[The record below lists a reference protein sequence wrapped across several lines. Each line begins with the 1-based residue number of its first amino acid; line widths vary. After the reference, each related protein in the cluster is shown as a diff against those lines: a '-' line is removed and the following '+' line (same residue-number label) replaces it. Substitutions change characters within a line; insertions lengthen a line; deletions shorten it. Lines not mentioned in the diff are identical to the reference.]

1 MILIYKIEYSEQANN
16 KQSSMSGQYETTNT
30 ANKTANKMFT
40 EETSEFGMHVF
51 SDPYAQATYKQ
62 FEDDYKKKYALK
74 RAYDKQQFLHKMRV
88 DLKREYLTRNKQVKH
103 LQKDAAIEFRN
114 AEMSLQEHYAS
125 AQAKPFTIRAI
136 DISAPLVSRVTLPN
150 EDILD
155 LETFEAESEFI
166 KVVDVHENLRCEQ
179 EQMAA
184 DYKLRQQE
192 QQEEEA
198 RRTSW
203 WCHSPSTDND
213 NDRELLACWDSSC
226 TLCGGGRDV
235 ATTRRSAFGGCYDDD
250 YNYEYQEEQ
259 PQTQTQ
265 QQEPED
271 EQEQWNTDN
280 EWGLPLTAEE
290 IEILECGAAAE
301 LQMLTDTNYWVR
313 LSCHTAAE
321 RARSLRSELSLR
333 AMSDED
339 LEVYLREC
347 EALTYDTEDE
357 EEIIRQYEI
366 DNASYQQHLIDEENA
381 AMVIPDVAPISD
393 EPASA
398 GGVTLASAKAKKSS
412 SSSHKKSA
420 ASATKARIA
429 KQQQQQHQQGKK
441 KFVPIQVT
449 INDNRSSHAHD
460 QETTAILS
468 ASRIE
473 INLPKKQLLNATRDA
488 KKRYY
493 KKWNSINAAQKQSNA
508 RGTRI
513 ENLQKSMEYMS
524 DCECY

>member
-136 DISAPLVSRVTLPN
+136 DISAPLVSRVTLPTG
-150 EDILD
+150 EMFD

-166 KVVDVHENLRCEQ
+166 KVAQMHDNLRREQ
-179 EQMAA
+179 EDMAA

-192 QQEEEA
+192 QQQEEEA

-203 WCHSPSTDND
+203 WGQSPSTDND
-213 NDRELLACWDSSC
+213 NERELLPCWDSRC

-235 ATTRRSAFGGCYDDD
+235 ATTRRSAFGGCYDDYD
-250 YNYEYQEEQ
+250 EYQEEQ
-259 PQTQTQ
+259 PPAQTQ

-271 EQEQWNTDN
+271 EEEQWNTDN
-280 EWGLPLTAEE
+280 EWGLPLTTEE

-301 LQMLTDTNYWVR
+301 LQMMTDTNYWVR

-321 RARSLRSELSLR
+321 RASSLRSELRLR
-333 AMSDED
+333 AMSDEA
-339 LEVYLREC
+339 R

-357 EEIIRQYEI
+357 EERIRQYEV

-381 AMVIPDVAPISD
+381 AMVIPDVAPVSD
-393 EPASA
+393 EHASA
-398 GGVTLASAKAKKSS
+398 GGVTLAVAKAKKPSN
-412 SSSHKKSA
+412 HKKSA
-420 ASATKARIA
+420 ASATKARIT
-429 KQQQQQHQQGKK
+429 KQHQQHQQQQQQPYGKK

-449 INDNRSSHAHD
+449 IIDNRGCHSRD
-460 QETTAILS
+460 QETSAILS
-468 ASRIE
+468 ASKVE
-473 INLPKKQLLNATRDA
+473 INLPKKHLQNATREA
-488 KKRYY
+488 KKRHD
-493 KKWNSINAAQKQSNA
+493 KKWNRINAAQKQSNA
-508 RGTRI
+508 RGTTI
-513 ENLQKSMEYMS
+513 ANLPGSMECMSMS
-524 DCECY
+524 DRDCY

>member
-1 MILIYKIEYSEQANN
+1 
-16 KQSSMSGQYETTNT
+16 MSGQYETTI
-30 ANKTANKMFT
+30 TANKMFT
-40 EETSEFGMHVF
+40 GKTSEYGMSVF
-51 SDPYAQATYKQ
+51 SDPYAQEMFQK
-62 FEDDYKKKYALK
+62 FEEEYKKKYTVK
-74 RAYDKQQFLHKMRV
+74 QAYDNQEFLRKMRT
-88 DLKREYLTRNKQVKH
+88 DMKREYLTRKKQIKL
-103 LQKDAAIEFRN
+103 LQQNAAVEFRN
-114 AEMSLQEHYAS
+114 AEFTLQEHYATQASKYHFGVS
-125 AQAKPFTIRAI
+125 AV
-136 DISAPLVSRVTLPN
+136 DICAPLVSQIQLPTG
-150 EDILD
+150 ETLD
-155 LETFEAESEFI
+155 LKTFNMHHEFA
-166 KVVDVHENLRCEQ
+166 KLKQMHENLRCEQ

-203 WCHSPSTDND
+203 WRQSPSTDND

-259 PQTQTQ
+259 PHTQPQ

-347 EALTYDTEDE
+347 EALKYDTEDE

-366 DNASYQQHLIDEENA
+366 ANASYQQHLIDEENA

-398 GGVTLASAKAKKSS
+398 GGVTLASAKAKKS

-473 INLPKKQLLNATRDA
+473 INLPKKQLQNATRDA

-513 ENLQKSMEYMS
+513 ENLPKSMEYMS